1 MLKINLKVSGGK
13 KKENQET
20 KTEEEKIKIRR
31 KKEEKTG
38 EIKRINK

>member
-31 KKEEKTG
+31 KM
-38 EIKRINK
+38 NKKQGKSRE